1 MKKMIIAISK
11 MMKRRTFWMSK
22 KRLKITEEDGG
33 KEKVLFRA
41 ELLAEGWKI
50 EHECI
55 NEDGTP
61 KDKIIVHSEFDY
73 VIREMK
79 KILFDS

>member
-1 MKKMIIAISK
+1 MN
-11 MMKRRTFWMSK
+11 K
-22 KRLKITEEDGG
+22 KRLKVTEENEG

-41 ELLAEGWKI
+41 ELLAEGWRI

-55 NEDGTP
+55 NEDGTL

-73 VIREMK
+73 VIREIK